1 MAQARAW
8 VLLRS
13 KRRFDLLNP
22 TPFDWELAD
31 LAEGEART
39 FRWGGSS
46 QWDWPLSVAQ
56 HSLLTLE
63 IQRQATP
70 NGIAP
75 ALELANLV
83 HDGSEALGVRWDPIT
98 PVKPFLGEGFHR
110 MDRAIQ
116 RAIHIRLG
124 LPGDLPVEWKKA
136 IKAADLRAAA
146 GEALHVAGWSR
157 EEIRTTLKIRLVPP
171 ETDPLVR
178 RYGGTPWE
186 PWPMRLAEERFLEEM
201 ERLHRRMGPHP

>member
-1 MAQARAW
+1 MSEARAW

-46 QWDWPLSVAQ
+46 AWDWPLSVAQ

-63 IQRQATP
+63 IHRAGAPT
-70 NGIAP
+70 GLTP

-83 HDGSEALGVRWDPIT
+83 HDGAEALGVRWDPIT
-98 PVKPFLGEGFHR
+98 PVKPFLGEGFHK

-136 IKAADLRAAA
+136 IKSADRRAAA
-146 GEALHVAGWSR
+146 SEALHVAGWSR
-157 EEIRTTLKIRLVPP
+157 EEIRSTLKIRLSALD
-171 ETDPLVR
+171 TDPLVR

-186 PWPMRLAEERFLEEM
+186 PWPMRVAEERFLDEL
-201 ERLHRRMGPHP
+201 ERLLRRM

>member
-1 MAQARAW
+1 MTEARAW

-46 QWDWPLSVAQ
+46 AWEWPLSVAQ

-63 IQRQATP
+63 IHRAAAPT
-70 NGIAP
+70 GLSP

-83 HDGSEALGVRWDPIT
+83 HDGAEALGVRWDPIT
-98 PVKPFLGEGFHR
+98 PVKPFLGDGFHK

-124 LPGDLPVEWKKA
+124 LPADIPVDWKKA
-136 IKAADLRAAA
+136 IKHADRRAAA
-146 GEALHVAGWSR
+146 AEALHIAGWSR
-157 EEIRTTLKIRLVPP
+157 EEIRSTLKIRLAPLA
-171 ETDPLVR
+171 EDPLQR
-178 RYGGTPWE
+178 RYGGTAWE
-186 PWPMRLAEERFLEEM
+186 PWPMRVAEERFLAEL
-201 ERLHRRMGPHP
+201 ERLLHRHSLG